1 MHFNQTRTVRK
12 LALFGIGALAL
23 PIFAACGADTAL
35 EPTSPTTS
43 EVPPDVEAPVDTPT
57 AGTALT
63 DDDLN
68 DVVSNTPS
76 LSTLAEALDEAELQ
90 DTLEDGGPFTIFAPS
105 NEAFAALPPE
115 TLQQLLQDENRETL
129 RQILSYHVVPGQ
141 VTADQLVDG
150 ELPSAVAGEA
160 LSVQTGDQV
169 TINNATVIE
178 PDILARNGVVHIID
192 QVMLPPGVAL

>member
-1 MHFNQTRTVRK
+1 MYFNRTRTVRK
-12 LALFGIGALAL
+12 LAIFAVGALAL
-23 PIFAACGADTAL
+23 PIFAACGSETVM
-35 EPTSPTTS
+35 EPTSPTAS
-43 EVPPDVEAPVDTPT
+43 EVPPDAETSVDTPT

-63 DDDLN
+63 DDNLD

-115 TLQQLLQDENRETL
+115 TLQQLLQDENREVL

-141 VTADQLVDG
+141 VTAGQLVDG
-150 ELPSAVAGEA
+150 DLPSAVSGES

-192 QVMLPPGVAL
+192 QVMLPPGIAL